1 LANEARSLTSG
12 IILCVSTPTIF
23 VALKTRFPNHTCFLL
38 EYDPRF
44 ANTYPLRA
52 FTYDYRVP
60 EAIPEHLIHAADVV
74 VVDPPF
80 LSEECLVKMA
90 RTVQLVK
97 KDIGAKVILCTGGVM
112 KETAFR
118 ELDVQVTTFRP
129 QHKGG
134 LANDYRC
141 YTNYESDIM
150 VWET

>member
-1 LANEARSLTSG
+1 M
-12 IILCVSTPTIF
+12 
-23 VALKTRFPNHTCFLL
+23 
-38 EYDPRF
+38 
-44 ANTYPLRA
+44 
-52 FTYDYRVP
+52 P

-112 KETAFR
+112 KETVFR